1 MFTSLARKVFGSRN
15 DRILKK
21 INKANKHINA
31 LETELQALSDAEI
44 QAKTAELK
52 NKLATGS
59 TLDSLL
65 SEAFAVVRE
74 ASVRV
79 YGMRPFD
86 VQLTGATVLHQGK
99 IAEMRTGEG
108 KTLTS
113 TLATYLNAITGR
125 GVHVCRI
132 GPERRSPVEIENSVL
147 GALSPTEH
155 LAHC

>member
-65 SEAFAVVRE
+65 SEA
-74 ASVRV
+74 
-79 YGMRPFD
+79 
-86 VQLTGATVLHQGK
+86 LH
-99 IAEMRTGEG
+99 E
-108 KTLTS
+108 L
-113 TLATYLNAITGR
+113 L
-125 GVHVCRI
+125 
-132 GPERRSPVEIENSVL
+132 
-147 GALSPTEH
+147 
-155 LAHC
+155 